1 LGGAAEQRRQI
12 LILEQRRA
20 RLQELPP
27 GGTRD
32 AILKALDEKIIALK
46 EAAATQPSEFRQL
59 S

>member
-1 LGGAAEQRRQI
+1 MGDAAEQRRQM

-27 GGTRD
+27 GPTRD
-32 AILKALDEKIIALK
+32 AILKALAETILALG
-46 EAAATQPSEFRQL
+46 EGRNPASEFRPL